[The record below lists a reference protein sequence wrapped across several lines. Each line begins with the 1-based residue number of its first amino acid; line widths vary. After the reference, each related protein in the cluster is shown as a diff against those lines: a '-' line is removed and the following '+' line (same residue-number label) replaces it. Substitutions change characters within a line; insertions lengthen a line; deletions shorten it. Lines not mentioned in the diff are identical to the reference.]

1 MVTNFVR
8 IFSLCSYFVVSITK
22 IYLLTNVHYTA
33 VVVGAVGDVAGSR
46 SSIQLGQVIL
56 LTAAPKL
63 SSSLRPLQSGQKTGK
78 ETGKE
83 TVQEIG
89 REKGK
94 EEGKEIAFD
103 T

>member
-78 ETGKE
+78 ET
-83 TVQEIG
+83 VQEIG
-89 REKGK
+89 HEKGK
-94 EEGKEIAFD
+94 EEGKEIGFD

>member
-56 LTAAPKL
+56 LTAAPRK
-63 SSSLRPLQSGQKTGK
+63 SSSLRLLQSGQKTGK
-78 ETGKE
+78 ETGEE
-83 TVQEIG
+83 TLD
-89 REKGK
+89 RR
-94 EEGKEIAFD
+94 
-103 T
+103 